1 MLEQSVMPGKK
12 TKLILDTNIWISF
25 LISDR
30 LKYLDNTI
38 LRADIQLLFS
48 EELIEEFIIVSRRAK
63 FAEFFKDKDIEK
75 LLRLFRI

>member
-1 MLEQSVMPGKK
+1 MPGKK

-25 LISDR
+25 IISDR